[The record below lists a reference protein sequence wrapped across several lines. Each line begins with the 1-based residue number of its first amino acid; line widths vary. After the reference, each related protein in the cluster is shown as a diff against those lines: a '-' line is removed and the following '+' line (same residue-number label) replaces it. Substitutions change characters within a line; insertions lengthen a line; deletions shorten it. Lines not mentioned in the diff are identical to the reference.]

1 MKSKLLVGILVVALM
16 AVCVVAGVLG
26 VMLWQQRQAAEPA
39 AQVPAALA
47 VAEPEVMPEP
57 EPEPVTEEVLPEPE
71 PELVPEPPPLEEL
84 ARGPRFVYEYLPAKS
99 PVMRATEAFSRD
111 LDVLRKLNEVNALD
125 GVLMLPG
132 PLRILAAECGAINA
146 YYLPGRR
153 EIVLCYEMVD
163 YLVTLGVQLH
173 TDQAGNSDN
182 SQAARF
188 LLANLR
194 FMMLHE
200 VGHAL
205 VDQLELNIT
214 GREEDAVDQ
223 LATTLMLSLIDPEE
237 SEADVASNL
246 DMAGRFFLANTSEAG
261 YGLAQYAGEHSL
273 GEQRYFNLMCMLY
286 GADPGRY
293 LRVVTSGRLP
303 ESRALRCP
311 EESKRI
317 TRSWSRTLVPHFAP
331 RYQRVGEQAQQVHD
345 EAIERRRQNAPAP
358 YQE

>member
-1 MKSKLLVGILVVALM
+1 MKSKVLVGILLFALM
-16 AVCVVAGVLG
+16 TVCIIAGGLG
-26 VMLWQQRQAAEPA
+26 FMLWQQRQATAAAPVAQAAEPD
-39 AQVPAALA
+39 PALLA
-47 VAEPEVMPEP
+47 AEPEVEP
-57 EPEPVTEEVLPEPE
+57 EAAEPVEEEPAPEQ
-71 PELVPEPPPLEEL
+71 ELRP
-84 ARGPRFVYEYLPAKS
+84 AGPAFVYEYLPAHSKA
-99 PVMRATEAFSRD
+99 MRAAEVFSRD
-111 LDVLRKLNEVNALD
+111 LDVLRRLTEVNALE

-132 PLRILAAECGAINA
+132 PLRVLAAECDAINA
-146 YYLPGRR
+146 YYVPERR
-153 EIVLCYEMVD
+153 EVVLCYEMVN
-163 YLVTLGVQLH
+163 YLVELGMQLY
-173 TDQAGNSDN
+173 TDEQGNSDN
-182 SQAARF
+182 TQAARF

-205 VDQLELNIT
+205 VDQLELNVT

-223 LATTLMLSLIDPEE
+223 LATTLMLTLADPNE
-237 SEADVASNL
+237 SESDVANNL

-261 YGLAQYAGEHSL
+261 YGLAHYAGEHSL

-311 EESKRI
+311 DESKRI

-331 RYQRVGEQAQQVHD
+331 RYQRSEEQAAQIHAD
-345 EAIERRRQNAPAP
+345 ALARRRQNTAAP
-358 YQE
+358 YRQ

>member
-1 MKSKLLVGILVVALM
+1 MKSKVLVGILLLALM
-16 AVCVVAGVLG
+16 AACIVAGGLG
-26 VMLWQQRQAAEPA
+26 FMLWQQRQVAAAAPVQDTVASEP
-39 AQVPAALA
+39 LA
-47 VAEPEVMPEP
+47 VEPESEPEP
-57 EPEPVTEEVLPEPE
+57 EPEAEVLAVEEPAPEQRP
-71 PELVPEPPPLEEL
+71 
-84 ARGPRFVYEYLPAKS
+84 AGPAFVYEYLPAHSKQ
-99 PVMRATEAFSRD
+99 MRAAEAFSRE
-111 LDVLRKLNEVNALD
+111 LDVLRRLSEVNALE

-132 PLRILAAECGAINA
+132 PLRVLAAECEAINA
-146 YYLPGRR
+146 YYVPERR

-163 YLVTLGVQLH
+163 YLVELGMQLY
-173 TDQAGNSDN
+173 TDEQGNSDN
-182 SQAARF
+182 AQAARF

-205 VDQLELNIT
+205 VDQLELNVT

-223 LATTLMLSLIDPEE
+223 LATTLMLTLTDPNE
-237 SEADVASNL
+237 SEADVANNL
-246 DMAGRFFLANTSEAG
+246 DMAGRFFLANTSGAG
-261 YGLAQYAGEHSL
+261 YGLAHYAGEHSL

-311 EESKRI
+311 DESKRI

-331 RYQRVGEQAQQVHD
+331 RYQRSEEQAAQIHAD
-345 EAIERRRQNAPAP
+345 ALARRRQNTAAP
-358 YQE
+358 YRQ